1 VIVDQRIWY
10 DARKETKIDTL
21 PSKYQGLIACEEFRD
36 KLWKKGREIATRRKG
51 VLEDRRE
58 DCIISEHAC
67 DKEVSTSVDRGILL
81 HLDHVKEGDKI
92 PYEFAENDL
101 T

>member
-1 VIVDQRIWY
+1 VIVDKRIWY

-36 KLWKKGREIATRRKG
+36 KLWKKGREIVARRKG

-58 DCIISEHAC
+58 DCIISEHKYPPRLTVVYC
-67 DKEVSTSVDRGILL
+67 STWIMSRRATKF
-81 HLDHVKEGDKI
+81 H
-92 PYEFAENDL
+92 EFAENDL